1 MTIEKMRK
9 TYAMA
14 GLDQKDVESEPVVQ
28 FKKWFDQAQQP
39 DLPSWLEVNA
49 MTLSTTDLSGAVT
62 SRIVLLKG
70 IEDGKFQFFTN
81 HDSTKGQQ
89 IDANSQVSLC
99 FFWPHMERQVRIEGI
114 AAKTNRERSESYF
127 HSRPR
132 SSQLGAHVSQQSS
145 VVESRDALEQRMVD
159 LDKQYEQGDIP
170 CPQNWGGYDVAPTSI
185 EFWQGRPSRL
195 HDRICYRLRDDSWE
209 IVRLSP

>member
-1 MTIEKMRK
+1 
-9 TYAMA
+9 
-14 GLDQKDVESEPVVQ
+14 
-28 FKKWFDQAQQP
+28 
-39 DLPSWLEVNA
+39 
-49 MTLSTTDLSGAVT
+49 MTLSTTDLAGAVT

-70 IEDGKFQFFTN
+70 IEDGKFQLFTN
-81 HDSTKGQQ
+81 YESSKGQQ
-89 IDANSQVSLC
+89 I
-99 FFWPHMERQVRIEGI
+99 VRIEGI

-159 LDKQYEQGDIP
+159 LEKQYEQGDIP